1 MSSSMVPRTEAAP
14 VIEPATE
21 QWLDALAAASSG
33 PPYWEGTPAAAR
45 PVLRDL
51 QTSVSVDLEP
61 ADVEGRFIPGGPTGD
76 VDLRIVRPQQ
86 RGGALPALVYT
97 HGGGWILGDK
107 DTHDR
112 LVREIANAAGA
123 VVVFVNYTPAP
134 EAHYPVQNEQAYT
147 ALEWV
152 AEHASEI
159 GADPSRIAIMGD
171 SVGGNMATAVA
182 QMAKE
187 RGGPSLAA
195 QVLFYPVT
203 DADFQ
208 TPTYER
214 YADGPW
220 LTRCAMKWFWDAYA
234 PDEERRLEPTAS
246 PLRADLEVL
255 SRAAA
260 DAARQRRAR
269 RPRCRGPGVR
279 PPTDAGRRP
288 DDARPVLGHD
298 PRLRAAQ
305 PDRRNPSGPRRD
317 RPGRPVPAH
326 GLRRLSTPPPTR

>member
-61 ADVEGRFIPGGPTGD
+61 ADVEDRFIPGGPTGD
-76 VDLRIVRPQQ
+76 VDLRIVRPQK

-147 ALEWV
+147 VLEWV

-255 SRAAA
+255 SGLPQTLIVNGEHDVLAAEGQAYARRLTQAGVRTTHARYSGTIHDFALLNPIAGTPAVRAAIA
-260 DAARQRRAR
+260 Q
-269 RPRCRGPGVR
+269 
-279 PPTDAGRRP
+279 AGQF
-288 DDARPVLGHD
+288 
-298 PRLRAAQ
+298 LRTAFA
-305 PDRRNPSGPRRD
+305 G
-317 RPGRPVPAH
+317 
-326 GLRRLSTPPPTR
+326 

>member
-45 PVLRDL
+45 QVLRDL

-61 ADVEGRFIPGGPTGD
+61 ADVEDRFIPGGPTGD

-147 ALEWV
+147 VLEWV

-171 SVGGNMATAVA
+171 SVGGNMATTVA

-246 PLRADLEVL
+246 PLRADLELLSGLPQTLIVNGEHDVL
-255 SRAAA
+255 AAEGQAYARRLTQAGVRTTHARYSGTIHDFALLNPIAETPAVRAAIA
-260 DAARQRRAR
+260 Q
-269 RPRCRGPGVR
+269 
-279 PPTDAGRRP
+279 AGQF
-288 DDARPVLGHD
+288 
-298 PRLRAAQ
+298 LRTAFA
-305 PDRRNPSGPRRD
+305 G
-317 RPGRPVPAH
+317 
-326 GLRRLSTPPPTR
+326 

>member
-1 MSSSMVPRTEAAP
+1 MSSTMVPLTEAAP
-14 VIEPATE
+14 VIDPATE

-61 ADVEGRFIPGGPTGD
+61 ADVEDRLIPGGPTGD

-255 SRAAA
+255 SGLPQALIVNGEHDVLAAEGEAYARRLTQAGVRTTHVRYSGTIHDFALLNPIALTPAPRAAIS
-260 DAARQRRAR
+260 Q
-269 RPRCRGPGVR
+269 
-279 PPTDAGRRP
+279 AGQF
-288 DDARPVLGHD
+288 
-298 PRLRAAQ
+298 LRAALT
-305 PDRRNPSGPRRD
+305 D
-317 RPGRPVPAH
+317 
-326 GLRRLSTPPPTR
+326 

>member
-1 MSSSMVPRTEAAP
+1 MSSSMIPLTEAAP
-14 VIEPATE
+14 VIDPATE

-61 ADVEGRFIPGGPTGD
+61 ADVEDRFIPGGPTGD

-203 DADFQ
+203 DADFE

-246 PLRADLEVL
+246 PLRADLELLSGLPQTLIVNGEHDVL
-255 SRAAA
+255 AAEGQAYARRLTQAGVRTTHARYSGTIHDFALLNPIAETPAVRAAIA
-260 DAARQRRAR
+260 Q
-269 RPRCRGPGVR
+269 
-279 PPTDAGRRP
+279 AGQF
-288 DDARPVLGHD
+288 
-298 PRLRAAQ
+298 LRTAFA
-305 PDRRNPSGPRRD
+305 G
-317 RPGRPVPAH
+317 
-326 GLRRLSTPPPTR
+326 

>member
-1 MSSSMVPRTEAAP
+1 MSSSMIALTEAAP
-14 VIEPATE
+14 VIDTATE

-61 ADVEGRFIPGGPTGD
+61 ADVEDRFIPGGPTGD

-195 QVLFYPVT
+195 QVPFYPVT

-255 SRAAA
+255 SGLPQTLLVNGEHDVLAAEGQAYASRLTQAGVRTTHARYSGTIHDFALLNPIAETPAVRAAIA
-260 DAARQRRAR
+260 Q
-269 RPRCRGPGVR
+269 
-279 PPTDAGRRP
+279 AGQF
-288 DDARPVLGHD
+288 
-298 PRLRAAQ
+298 LRTAFA
-305 PDRRNPSGPRRD
+305 G
-317 RPGRPVPAH
+317 
-326 GLRRLSTPPPTR
+326 